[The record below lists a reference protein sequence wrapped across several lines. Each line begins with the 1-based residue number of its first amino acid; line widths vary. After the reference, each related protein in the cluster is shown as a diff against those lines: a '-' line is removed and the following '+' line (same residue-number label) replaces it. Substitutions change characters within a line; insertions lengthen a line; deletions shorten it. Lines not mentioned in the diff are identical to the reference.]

1 MKANRKPVI
10 GIMGPASPSDT
21 AVLRQAEFLGQLIAS
36 KGWLLLT
43 GGRNSGVMD
52 AASKGTKNAGGEVIG
67 ILPGFD
73 KNQLSE
79 HITIPIVTGI
89 GSARNV
95 INILSSDVVIVCG
108 MGPGT
113 ASEAAL
119 AIKHN
124 KPIYFTRISRED
136 AAFFSRLSGNSY
148 TIWDDPV
155 ELISE
160 ISRLLG

>member
-1 MKANRKPVI
+1 MKVNRKPVI
-10 GIMGPASPSDT
+10 GIMGPASPADA
-21 AVLRQAEFLGQLIAS
+21 AVLRQAEFLGQLIAA

-52 AASKGTKNAGGEVIG
+52 AASKGAKNAGGEVIG
-67 ILPGFD
+67 ILPGSD
-73 KNQLSE
+73 RSLLSNY
-79 HITIPIVTGI
+79 ITIPIVTGL
-89 GSARNV
+89 GSARNM

-108 MGPGT
+108 MGSGT

-124 KPIYFTRISRED
+124 KPIYFTGISRED
-136 AAFFSRLSGNSY
+136 AGFFSRLSGNSY
-148 TIWDDPV
+148 TIWDDPE

-160 ISRLLG
+160 IDRFI